1 MTKVCVSVVLSFL
14 LLLGAAAPGLAFQEE
29 GTLRLSSFWV
39 MSGILASFGV
49 NSNGLASLAIDE
61 INEAGGVPIDGKRV
75 KIAMKVYD
83 DACKAE
89 QGINIARQVDAN
101 DKALVLVGPTCSNV
115 AEPTFGILQKKL
127 DDPSDPG
134 LQLPIFADT
143 AIKVGL
149 AKISPWAFRNV
160 GNEAVMYDY
169 VFKHLKDKGMK
180 TVVIGY
186 ESDFAHSAGT
196 AKLAM
201 KPAAEKHGIQVLEM
215 VEWHLQ
221 DTEFSTQISKVKRLN
236 PDVFAIAAHPF
247 TTTGSLKEMRRQGWA
262 PKMLVGLTSSAS
274 LETLTAGGKAVE
286 GLIIPT
292 TFAPITPK
300 AKDVSERAF
309 KKYKAQ
315 TDLHSGAAY
324 EVIHIIRQVVERA
337 GIKNT
342 EATLKQDRRKFR
354 DELTKLADFPGLI
367 GPLTMGSDREMAKN
381 FVLVQVQSGEWKVY
395 DKPGQ

>member
-1 MTKVCVSVVLSFL
+1 MSKACLSIGVALVLL
-14 LLLGAAAPGLAFQEE
+14 IGGVAPAPAFQEE
-29 GTLRLSSFWV
+29 GTLRLSAFWV

-49 NSNGLASLAIDE
+49 NSSGLSNLAIDE
-61 INEAGGVPIDGKRV
+61 INEAGGVPINGKRV
-75 KIAMKVYD
+75 KITLKVYD

-89 QGINIARQVDAN
+89 QGISIARQVDAN
-101 DKALVLVGPTCSNV
+101 DKALVLVGPTCSTV
-115 AEPTFGILQKKL
+115 AEPAFGILQKKL
-127 DDPSDPG
+127 DDPADPG

-201 KPAAEKHGIQVLEM
+201 KPAAEKYGIQILEM
-215 VEWHLQ
+215 VEWHLE

-236 PDVFAIAAHPF
+236 PDVFAVAAHPF
-247 TTTGSLKEMRRQGWA
+247 TTTGALKEMRRQGWA

-300 AKDVSERAF
+300 AKDVSERAV

-324 EVIHIIRQVVERA
+324 EVIHIIKHVVERA

-342 EATLKQDRRKFR
+342 EATFKEDRRRFR
-354 DELTKLADFPGLI
+354 DELARLKDFPGLI
-367 GPLTMGSDREMAKN
+367 GPLTMGPDREMQKD
-381 FVLVQVQSGEWKVY
+381 FLLVQAQGGEWKVY
-395 DKPGQ
+395 DRPGK